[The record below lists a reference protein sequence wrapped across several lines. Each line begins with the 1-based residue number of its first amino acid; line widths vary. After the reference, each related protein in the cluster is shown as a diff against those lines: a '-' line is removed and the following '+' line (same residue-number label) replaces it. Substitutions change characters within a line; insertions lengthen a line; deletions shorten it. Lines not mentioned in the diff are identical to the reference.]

1 MAKAISYEKLQ
12 KVRSGQ
18 TVYRVWGWPLR
29 EGGFHVYVTKMQFIG
44 KRTKNQKAGYGKP
57 DFVFKNRNGNKPLN
71 DGLQTYINSAEGIR
85 CFDTLRKANKY
96 IAEVKMGFH
105 QIDLRKCAK
114 YHEELD
120 ILDSYFEQPYGDYPD
135 IIEYL

>member
-1 MAKAISYEKLQ
+1 MAKSISYEKLQ

-29 EGGFHVYVTKMQFIG
+29 DGGFHVYVSKMQFIG
-44 KRTKNQKAGYGKP
+44 KRINGSSSDCGLP
-57 DFVFKNRNGNKPLN
+57 DFAFKNRNQDKPLN
-71 DGLQTYINSAEGIR
+71 DGLQTYISGAEGIR

-105 QIDLRKCAK
+105 QIDLWKCAQ
-114 YHEELD
+114 YHGELD
-120 ILDSYFEQPYGDYPD
+120 VLDDYFGQPFDDYPED
-135 IIEYL
+135 GEY